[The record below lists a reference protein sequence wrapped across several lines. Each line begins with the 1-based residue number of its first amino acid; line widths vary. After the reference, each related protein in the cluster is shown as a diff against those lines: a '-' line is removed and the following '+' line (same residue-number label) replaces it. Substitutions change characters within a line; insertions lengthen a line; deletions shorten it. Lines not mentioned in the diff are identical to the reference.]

1 MVVIFVLRLL
11 TGNIIG
17 AILPLVLAAIFASVA
32 FDFPL
37 WSRLRKVFRLVRR
50 VFFGSK

>member
-1 MVVIFVLRLL
+1 VAIFVLRLV

-17 AILPLVLAAIFASVA
+17 AILPLILAAVFASVA

-37 WSRLRKVFRLVRR
+37 LSRVRRVFRLIRR